1 MRVLLRKC
9 SRGHNNLFEWSPTG
23 KTWYPINYKRI
34 IPEHNGDPDP
44 FRALEPYR
52 KAMTKMSK
60 YPGFLI
66 TVFEGS
72 YDREKKVLKVHKN
85 A

>member
-1 MRVLLRKC
+1 MKVLLRKC
-9 SRGHNNLFEWSPTG
+9 DSGHSNLFEWSVTG
-23 KTWYPINYKRI
+23 KTWYKINYKKI
-34 IPEHNGDPDP
+34 VPEQNGDPDP

-52 KAMTKMSK
+52 KAVAKMLA

-72 YDREKKVLKVHKN
+72 YDRSQKILKLKKN
-85 A
+85 S